1 MCRQKLN
8 IVIVVILLVISS
20 SCQSLRMKGGMGD
33 SRTGEMNAGR
43 FITEMKSTN
52 ISAQA
57 VSINRI
63 VINYENDFESRR
75 LRANA
80 RLDGKGNVL
89 VSIRTFA
96 GIEAARILITKD
108 TVKVADRINRICYVG
123 NTTLLAAKYGF
134 EYNFINLLFGDFVET
149 NVAERRI
156 ACQDGTTEIND
167 YRRGIR
173 YRIDC
178 SLFKIVEAVGNINE
192 KGSLIRGEFTEF
204 EIENGFT
211 YPSKIIWNL
220 GIDNTIIEIAMQNIS
235 RSDNDELRFSIGGS
249 YRVKE
254 LK

>member
-1 MCRQKLN
+1 MRRQKLN
-8 IVIVVILLVISS
+8 IIIVVILLVISS
-20 SCQSLRMKGGMGD
+20 SCQSLRIKGGRGD
-33 SRTGEMNAGR
+33 SRTGEINAGR
-43 FITEMKSTN
+43 FIAEMKSTN

-63 VINYENDFESRR
+63 VINYENDFERRR

-123 NTTLLAAKYGF
+123 NTTVLASKYGF

-149 NVAERRI
+149 NVTERRI
-156 ACQDGTTEIND
+156 ACRDGKTEISD
-167 YRRGIR
+167 FGRGIR

-178 SLFKIVEAVGNINE
+178 SLFKIVEAVGNISEEGNQ
-192 KGSLIRGEFTEF
+192 IRGEFTEF
-204 EIENGFT
+204 EVENGLI

-220 GIDNTIIEIAMQNIS
+220 GIDNTIIEMGMQNIS
-235 RSDNDELRFSIGGS
+235 RSDNDELRFNVGDS